1 MHCYDELILR
11 MADYDRGMP
20 ELIQHFLKVHQF
32 ARLIGSREGLS
43 ERELHTLEIAA
54 IVHDIGIVPSLRVY
68 GDDAGKHQ
76 EELGPAE
83 AEQMLTSLGY
93 EKDVIRRVC
102 LLVSRHHTYTD
113 ILDADHQILIEA
125 DFLVNLFENHASQ
138 EAVSRARETI
148 FKTDTGKALLYA
160 QFGVH

>member
-68 GDDAGKHQ
+68 GDDTGKHQ

-93 EKDVIRRVC
+93 EKDVIQRVC
-102 LLVSRHHTYTD
+102 QLVGRHHTYAD
-113 ILDADHQILIEA
+113 ILGADHQILIEA

-148 FKTDTGKALLYA
+148 FKTDTGKALLRA